1 MFNFEKRHNQMSSHY
16 NYLKYFIIII
26 IFVLL
31 LDHTLSLFL
40 ENLPLKKFFKFD
52 SNKMSKKPLVA
63 ILTGNSNSGS
73 ACIEELFSRYS
84 EKVNVRGL
92 FRSKEKAQPFAQ
104 KYPKLE
110 VITDVDAYQPDTLK
124 TAFKGADSALIVT
137 PHDPAKDLNKA
148 GDDAQLTATMINE
161 AVAAGVKYIVL
172 VASFTVHYQ
181 EHMPIIAGRFWPSED
196 LLEKLAKEKD
206 VKFTVLRGGCFMEN
220 LIPGL
225 KKSLKTQEALM
236 MCNMACAMV
245 DTQDIGK
252 SGAACLAANGEGHHG
267 KYYEMTGPEMQN
279 GHDLAKV
286 LTKVFGKNFNFQNG
300 LLN

>member
-1 MFNFEKRHNQMSSHY
+1 
-16 NYLKYFIIII
+16 
-26 IFVLL
+26 
-31 LDHTLSLFL
+31 
-40 ENLPLKKFFKFD
+40 
-52 SNKMSKKPLVA
+52 MSKKPLVA

-84 EKVNVRGL
+84 DKVNVRGL

-110 VITDVDAYQPDTLK
+110 VITGVDAYKPETLK
-124 TAFKGADSALIVT
+124 TGFAGCDSALIVT
-137 PHDPAKDLNKA
+137 PHDPTKDLNA
-148 GDDAQLTATMINE
+148 EGDDAQLTCTMINQ

-172 VASFTVHYQ
+172 VASFTVHYRKQ
-181 EHMPIIAGRFWPSED
+181 MPIIASRFWPSED
-196 LLEKLAKEKD
+196 LLEQLAKENR

-225 KKSLKTQEALM
+225 KKTIKAQSSLN
-236 MCNMACAMV
+236 MCNMVCAMV

-267 KYYEMTGPEMQN
+267 KFYEMTGPEMQN

-286 LTKVFGKNFNFQNG
+286 LTKVFGEF
-300 LLN
+300 